1 MSMEN
6 KASDMYENR
15 KREKLSIEGNVLK
28 KPTPPRKAPKNPHEK
43 HRERVRENFMKNG
56 LETFQPHNMLELLLF
71 YSIPVKDTNEIAHN
85 LINRFGSLSQVFDA
99 DYENLLEVD
108 GVGERS
114 AMLIKLMPE
123 LFREY
128 EKNKLNDKDVHLNSS
143 ELVAEYMSR
152 YFKGLTEE
160 RLYLLCLDNNCKVLS
175 KDLISEGNVNATMIN
190 NRKIVESAIFSKAAS
205 VILIHNHPS
214 GVTAPS
220 KNDINV
226 TIDMADMLKSVGI
239 RFNDHIIIGH
249 GGDFFSFRASQK
261 WKYIF

>member
-1 MSMEN
+1 MAN
-6 KASDMYENR
+6 KATDMYENR
-15 KREKLSIEGNVLK
+15 KREKLSVEGNVLK
-28 KPTPPRKAPKNPHEK
+28 KPRSPKKAPKNPHEK

-71 YSIPVKDTNEIAHN
+71 FSIPVKDTNEIAHN
-85 LINRFGSLSQVFDA
+85 LINRFGSLSEVFDA
-99 DYENLLEVD
+99 DYEKLLEVD

-114 AMLIKLMPE
+114 AMLIKLVPE

-128 EKNKLNDKDVHLNSS
+128 EKDKLNDKDVRLNSS

-160 RLYLLCLDNNCKVLS
+160 RLYLLCLDKNCKVLS
-175 KDLISEGNVNATMIN
+175 VDLISEGTINATMIN
-190 NRKIVESAIFSKAAS
+190 NRKIVESAILSKAAS

-239 RFNDHIIIGH
+239 RFSDHIIIGY
-249 GGDFFSFRASQK
+249 GDDFFSFRASQK